1 MTQLRFSRS
10 AIRWIAVI
18 GVASLLTAAGAWG
31 EYLALHSMRQT
42 LGNSSVLLLL
52 TPGYILA
59 GILAALFAS
68 GGIHSIGE
76 FTWLG
81 VPVSWIF
88 YFAVGA
94 LIFCVRRKDDATQ
107 TQAGGKPSRA
117 APE

>member
-88 YFAVGA
+88 YFGGWPTLPRGTGLNPCTIETRGGA
-94 LIFCVRRKDDATQ
+94 EPFEV
-107 TQAGGKPSRA
+107 
-117 APE
+117 